1 MKSRESEISEN
12 LAAVEERIAI
22 ALQQSNRRREE
33 ITLIAVTKFFPL
45 SDLEI
50 LYGLG
55 LRNFG
60 ENRDQEG
67 SAKASEMPSD
77 ISWHFQGQIQSKKIP
92 SIIEWARVIHSLDS
106 LEHGKKFNQRLSELG
121 QSREFFLQVNLEPER
136 SDRGGVALAKVEDF
150 FNSVREFSHL
160 TIMGLMSVPPVDLP
174 PRAAFDDVASMAA
187 QLGLGWLSLG
197 MSNDFEDAILSG
209 ATHIRVG
216 SSILG
221 SRPTPA

>member
-1 MKSRESEISEN
+1 MKSRDLEISEN
-12 LAAVEERIAI
+12 LAVVEERIAI

-67 SAKASEMPSD
+67 SAKASELPSD

-136 SDRGGVALAKVEDF
+136 SDRGGVALAKAEDF
-150 FNSVREFSHL
+150 FNSVQEFSHL
-160 TIMGLMSVPPVDLP
+160 TIMGLMSVPPVDMP
-174 PRAAFDDVASMAA
+174 PRKAFDDVASMAA
-187 QLGLGWLSLG
+187 QLGLGSLSLG
-197 MSNDFEDAILSG
+197 MSNDFEDAILAG

>member
-12 LAAVEERIAI
+12 LKTVEARIAG
-22 ALQQSNRRREE
+22 ALKESHRSREE
-33 ITLIAVTKFFPL
+33 ITLIAVTKFFPR

-67 SAKASEMPSD
+67 SAKAIELPAD

-106 LEHGKKFNQRLSELG
+106 IEHAMKFNQRLNEMG
-121 QSREFFLQVNLEPER
+121 QSREFFLQLNLEPDR
-136 SDRGGVALAKVEDF
+136 TDRGGLPADQVEGFLDAA
-150 FNSVREFSHL
+150 REYSQVK
-160 TIMGLMSVPPVDLP
+160 IVGLMCVPPLDKSP
-174 PRAAFDDVASMAA
+174 GQAFAEVASIAHT
-187 QLGLGWLSLG
+187 LELPSLSLG
-197 MSNDFEDAILSG
+197 MSNDFEDAIMAG

>member
-1 MKSRESEISEN
+1 MKSREVEISEN
-12 LAAVEERIAI
+12 LAVVEERIAS

-33 ITLIAVTKFFPL
+33 ITLIAVTKFFPK

-55 LRNFG
+55 QRNFG

-67 SAKASEMPSD
+67 SAKASELPSD
-77 ISWHFQGQIQSKKIP
+77 IVWHFQGQLQSKKIS
-92 SIIEWARVIHSLDS
+92 SIIDWARVIHSLDS
-106 LEHGKKFNQRLSELG
+106 LDHARKFNQRLMELG
-121 QSREFFLQVNLEPER
+121 ESREFFLQVNLEPDR
-136 SDRGGVALAKVEDF
+136 TDRGGLALEKIEDF
-150 FNSVREFSHL
+150 LNSVGELSHL
-160 TIMGLMSVPPVDLP
+160 EVIGLMSVPPLGLP
-174 PRAAFDDVASMAA
+174 PRKAFDDVASIAGKV
-187 QLGLGWLSLG
+187 GLGSLSLG
-197 MSNDFEDAILSG
+197 MSNDFEDAILAG

>member
-67 SAKASEMPSD
+67 SAKASELPSD

>member
-1 MKSRESEISEN
+1 MKSRDLEISEN
-12 LAAVEERIAI
+12 LAVVEERIAI

-67 SAKASEMPSD
+67 SAKASELPSD

-121 QSREFFLQVNLEPER
+121 QSREFFLQVNLEPKR
-136 SDRGGVALAKVEDF
+136 SDRGGVALAKAEDF
-150 FNSVREFSHL
+150 FNSVQEFSHL
-160 TIMGLMSVPPVDLP
+160 TIMGLMSVPPMDLP

-187 QLGLGWLSLG
+187 QLGLGSLSLG
-197 MSNDFEDAILSG
+197 MSNDFEDAILAG

>member
-1 MKSRESEISEN
+1 VKSRDLEISEN
-12 LAAVEERIAI
+12 LAVVEERIAI

-67 SAKASEMPSD
+67 SSKASQLPSD
-77 ISWHFQGQIQSKKIP
+77 ILWHFQGQIQSKKIP

-136 SDRGGVALAKVEDF
+136 SDRGGVAPAEVENF
-150 FNSVREFSHL
+150 INSVREFSHL
-160 TIMGLMSVPPVDLP
+160 KIVGLMSVPPVDMP
-174 PRAAFDDVASMAA
+174 PRKAFDNVASIAA
-187 QLGLGWLSLG
+187 QVGVNSLSLG
-197 MSNDFEDAILSG
+197 MSNDFEDAILAG

>member
-1 MKSRESEISEN
+1 VKSRDLEISEN
-12 LAAVEERIAI
+12 LAVVEERIAI

-67 SAKASEMPSD
+67 SAKASELPSD

-136 SDRGGVALAKVEDF
+136 SDRGGVALAKAEDF
-150 FNSVREFSHL
+150 FNSVQEFSHL
-160 TIMGLMSVPPVDLP
+160 TIMGLMSVPPMDLP
-174 PRAAFDDVASMAA
+174 PQAAFDDVASMAA
-187 QLGLGWLSLG
+187 QLGLGSLSLG
-197 MSNDFEDAILSG
+197 MSNDFEDAILAG